1 MNAVCVEQSNVRV
14 QCDTTY
20 RQIFNGQNVIFAC
33 RRQANDALLHYPSSI
48 AAADVLIKTRIEEIK
63 YLSTKDRQNV
73 ERRQLMMVVSLAMI
87 ANNDPYSEM
96 VKAALLRA
104 QRKAQIG
111 SCLYKLVYTVFTGLS
126 QKGIHNIP
134 NASLKKLNH
143 ITGSPL
149 ISKME
154 VNRPSVSPKLLILPA
169 MHCWLKSMHPL
180 PSGLLTKPC
189 VSSFQRSQCPNANT
203 SSMVLP
209 SNHRL
214 FFYHFTIRII
224 IFFYSS

>member
-134 NASLKKLNH
+134 NAASATLNFR
-143 ITGSPL
+143 TGY
-149 ISKME
+149 IF
-154 VNRPSVSPKLLILPA
+154 I
-169 MHCWLKSMHPL
+169 
-180 PSGLLTKPC
+180 
-189 VSSFQRSQCPNANT
+189 
-203 SSMVLP
+203 SSMGMCRPVVFRQMQALGSYHLHSGWP
-209 SNHRL
+209 CGSDRSRRSRFPGPEVRL
-214 FFYHFTIRII
+214 SAEARPL
-224 IFFYSS
+224 SSAGSDGG

>member
-48 AAADVLIKTRIEEIK
+48 VAADVLIKTRIEEIK
-63 YLSTKDRQNV
+63 YLSAKDRQNV

-104 QRKAQIG
+104 QRKAQILLMYL
-111 SCLYKLVYTVFTGLS
+111 SRVFL
-126 QKGIHNIP
+126 
-134 NASLKKLNH
+134 
-143 ITGSPL
+143 
-149 ISKME
+149 
-154 VNRPSVSPKLLILPA
+154 
-169 MHCWLKSMHPL
+169 
-180 PSGLLTKPC
+180 
-189 VSSFQRSQCPNANT
+189 
-203 SSMVLP
+203 
-209 SNHRL
+209 
-214 FFYHFTIRII
+214 
-224 IFFYSS
+224 

>member
-1 MNAVCVEQSNVRV
+1 MSASAAEA
-14 QCDTTY
+14 TH
-20 RQIFNGQNVIFAC
+20 
-33 RRQANDALLHYPSSI
+33 AL
-48 AAADVLIKTRIEEIK
+48 IEEIK

-126 QKGIHNIP
+126 QKGIRNIP
-134 NASLKKLNH
+134 NASLKKLNR

-149 ISKME
+149 ISKNGSKSAFSLTQIADSSRDALLAQIHASITQWIADE
-154 VNRPSVSPKLLILPA
+154 AVREFFPKISVP
-169 MHCWLKSMHPL
+169 
-180 PSGLLTKPC
+180 
-189 VSSFQRSQCPNANT
+189 QC
-203 SSMVLP
+203 
-209 SNHRL
+209 
-214 FFYHFTIRII
+214 
-224 IFFYSS
+224 

>member
-20 RQIFNGQNVIFAC
+20 RQIFNGKNVIFAC

-48 AAADVLIKTRIEEIK
+48 VAADVLIKTRIEEIK

-126 QKGIHNIP
+126 QKGIRNIP
-134 NASLKKLNH
+134 NASLKKLNR

-149 ISKME
+149 ISKNGSKSAFSLTQIANSSRDALLAQIDASITQWIADE
-154 VNRPSVSPKLLILPA
+154 AVREFFPKISVP
-169 MHCWLKSMHPL
+169 
-180 PSGLLTKPC
+180 
-189 VSSFQRSQCPNANT
+189 QC
-203 SSMVLP
+203 
-209 SNHRL
+209 
-214 FFYHFTIRII
+214 
-224 IFFYSS
+224 

>member
-48 AAADVLIKTRIEEIK
+48 VAADALIKTRIEEIK

-111 SCLYKLVYTVFTGLS
+111 SKSAFSLTQIADSSRDALLA
-126 QKGIHNIP
+126 QID
-134 NASLKKLNH
+134 AS
-143 ITGSPL
+143 ITQWIADEAVREFFPK
-149 ISKME
+149 IS
-154 VNRPSVSPKLLILPA
+154 VP
-169 MHCWLKSMHPL
+169 
-180 PSGLLTKPC
+180 
-189 VSSFQRSQCPNANT
+189 QC
-203 SSMVLP
+203 
-209 SNHRL
+209 
-214 FFYHFTIRII
+214 
-224 IFFYSS
+224 

>member
-126 QKGIHNIP
+126 QREF
-134 NASLKKLNH
+134 
-143 ITGSPL
+143 ITF
-149 ISKME
+149 
-154 VNRPSVSPKLLILPA
+154 R
-169 MHCWLKSMHPL
+169 MHL
-180 PSGLLTKPC
+180 
-189 VSSFQRSQCPNANT
+189 
-203 SSMVLP
+203 
-209 SNHRL
+209 
-214 FFYHFTIRII
+214 
-224 IFFYSS
+224 

>member
-48 AAADVLIKTRIEEIK
+48 VAADVLIKTRIEEIK

-126 QKGIHNIP
+126 QKGIRNIP
-134 NASLKKLNH
+134 NASSAAGLCC
-143 ITGSPL
+143 
-149 ISKME
+149 M
-154 VNRPSVSPKLLILPA
+154 LLPQ
-169 MHCWLKSMHPL
+169 H
-180 PSGLLTKPC
+180 
-189 VSSFQRSQCPNANT
+189 
-203 SSMVLP
+203 
-209 SNHRL
+209 
-214 FFYHFTIRII
+214 
-224 IFFYSS
+224 

>member
-87 ANNDPYSEM
+87 ANNEFSYR
-96 VKAALLRA
+96 VHLHFLH
-104 QRKAQIG
+104 G
-111 SCLYKLVYTVFTGLS
+111 
-126 QKGIHNIP
+126 H
-134 NASLKKLNH
+134 
-143 ITGSPL
+143 
-149 ISKME
+149 
-154 VNRPSVSPKLLILPA
+154 VSPGRLSANAGFGI
-169 MHCWLKSMHPL
+169 
-180 PSGLLTKPC
+180 
-189 VSSFQRSQCPNANT
+189 VSSP
-203 SSMVLP
+203 
-209 SNHRL
+209 
-214 FFYHFTIRII
+214 
-224 IFFYSS
+224 